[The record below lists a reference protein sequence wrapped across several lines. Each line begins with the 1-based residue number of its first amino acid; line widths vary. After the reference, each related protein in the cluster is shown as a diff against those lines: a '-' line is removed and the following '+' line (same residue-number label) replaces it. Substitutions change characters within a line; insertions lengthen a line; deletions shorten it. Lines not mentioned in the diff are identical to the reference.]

1 MMNYLISI
9 RDAFVNRFGTV
20 LGYIL
25 LVIGALLAISILG
38 FLIKTFFKVAI
49 GILIVC
55 CALFGIYKLSEV
67 IKAKKQ

>member
-9 RDAFVNRFGTV
+9 KDAFVKRFGTV

-25 LVIGALLAISILG
+25 LVISALVAISILG

-49 GILIVC
+49 GIFIIC

-67 IKAKKQ
+67 IKSKQQ